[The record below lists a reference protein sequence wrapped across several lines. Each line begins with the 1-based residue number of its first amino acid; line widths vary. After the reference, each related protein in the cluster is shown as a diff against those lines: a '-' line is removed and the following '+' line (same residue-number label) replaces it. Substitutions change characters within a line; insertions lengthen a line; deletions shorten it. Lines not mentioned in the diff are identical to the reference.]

1 MKSIKRKEYTTP
13 GWWSKHKGRLVT
25 FQAYGLHLLVS
36 RRGFICFNKG
46 TNVFIRNRNRVR
58 QFSINQIRNLR
69 LGSLHEEIVRKI
81 EINDTWKTQVSI
93 KNIKVKL

>member
-1 MKSIKRKEYTTP
+1 MKPIKRKDYKTP

-25 FQAYGLHLLVS
+25 FKAHGLHLLVN
-36 RRGFICFNKG
+36 RKGFICFNKG
-46 TNVFIRNRNRVR
+46 TLVFIRNRHRLHK
-58 QFSINQIRNLR
+58 FSINKIHNLR